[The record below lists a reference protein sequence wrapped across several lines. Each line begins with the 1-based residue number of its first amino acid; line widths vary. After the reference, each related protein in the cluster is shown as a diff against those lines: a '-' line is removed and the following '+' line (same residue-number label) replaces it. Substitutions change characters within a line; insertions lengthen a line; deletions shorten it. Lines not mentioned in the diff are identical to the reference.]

1 MTANFKE
8 TLPDTIQHIA
18 ERSEADGSY
27 LVLMAVSGVLA
38 AVAMLTDSVP
48 VLIGSMIIA
57 PALPPLTLISYAIV
71 ARQPRMM
78 LKGTVAALLG
88 FGVAIAA
95 ALLTTVLLNATNVIP
110 EETNLLSKTLL
121 TERVQPG
128 WYSVI
133 TAVAAGIAGTIAL
146 NERKTDTLVGVVAA
160 LALVPAGAAAA
171 IAFLSQD
178 PTEGWGG
185 LLLLAINVVLIVV
198 AGVAT
203 LLFIRL
209 AERVQTTSQI
219 KSQTTLQKKENFYE

>member
-78 LKGTVAALLG
+78 LKGTVAPLRSPPQSL
-88 FGVAIAA
+88 AA
-95 ALLTTVLLNATNVIP
+95 P
-110 EETNLLSKTLL
+110 
-121 TERVQPG
+121 
-128 WYSVI
+128 
-133 TAVAAGIAGTIAL
+133 
-146 NERKTDTLVGVVAA
+146 
-160 LALVPAGAAAA
+160 
-171 IAFLSQD
+171 
-178 PTEGWGG
+178 
-185 LLLLAINVVLIVV
+185 
-198 AGVAT
+198 
-203 LLFIRL
+203 
-209 AERVQTTSQI
+209 
-219 KSQTTLQKKENFYE
+219 